1 MFLNII
7 KGLEKNDDKENIIN
21 INTQKL
27 LGDKTYEKRK
37 KGAQE
42 IAEDIKL
49 LLLKEEA
56 EEQEQINIIL
66 NQNNNEENNINEC
79 KKISESEINIISKLS
94 EKNDIDINN
103 EYYFTEYNDNL
114 KTNDIEENK
123 ENEIGKNKDQI
134 KSPNIHN
141 VKWNNQN
148 SNSFGIV
155 NNDITNATDKD
166 FENKEKPKIA
176 NRDETS
182 IYVENEEEQSKSIHD
197 KKESTHK
204 DLNEEN
210 YILGAEIIKKLLLD
224 KCKENC
230 DIDIEI
236 AKPNGINDYI
246 KNSIKGNYNNKE
258 ENGNYIQN
266 DDNENKKK
274 NKKSLNSILYEHEI
288 YLDHLN
294 KKYQNKKIME
304 ILYFLNEKF
313 IKSINS
319 SERCGGLISLAF
331 ISISLENKIKYYFS
345 EILKIIMS
353 CVNDSDS
360 KVRYYVCESLYNLC
374 KVSKNIAFNNI
385 EEIFNC
391 LYRIFSDTC
400 PNVKTGGAFLDNL
413 LKDMTCSYNNIF
425 NVYKI
430 IYTLKD
436 NIHIE
441 NTNVRQLIISWL
453 FFLQNIPTIDI
464 FEYFHFFIRDLFL
477 MLSDEN
483 KDIQKQA
490 NQCLDLYM
498 DKIVTSNYEQC
509 KMFFKHIIPIFLKFS
524 RHKNPII
531 KHKCLLWIY
540 HFINILN
547 IHFYNIFKSSKKNS
561 FFMIEILKKIIWSTS
576 DVSFDIH
583 YTARKC
589 NELLIKFLK
598 FSTLEYSLLI
608 TELVC
613 NIIKTKI
620 ENTPSQFQN
629 HKPLLLQYNDQM
641 DKQKSNNSNQLNAK
655 YISDKKK
662 KNEYINILENKNEQ
676 FFNNIIISE
685 KTNIQNSSK
694 LAYTLSDNKFINKS
708 FIADKE
714 DTKYDLNINENDD
727 IHLVNEYKSQND
739 ELLNRV
745 KDEDINEK
753 ERNSNL
759 INNNNN
765 NFEESIDRNINANCT
780 INNINLSVKNQSI
793 IQTNNLEKDNS
804 EKNKQTNSKR
814 RDRSQSMC
822 SSIMNDSID
831 ESKFYCINMQNKWNY
846 NDEEKVENSNTEL
859 LECEIKNSYINKK
872 NDSNNLGND
881 KNKQLNINDEKDQNY
896 NLGFMYNHERLLNE
910 LKEKKII
917 LKDSKKM
924 ESYYINKIIK
934 KKKNNNNNDNQSM
947 NASDSSNSYDDNL
960 FYDNLEKRNIYP
972 IIMCLQW
979 LAEIL
984 VYKSKEIKSYYNKI
998 IDCVFLCLKN
1008 EDNKVLVLTLTVIS
1022 AMCSTVENKFNFY
1035 ENISRNFINLFK
1047 QDESLLI
1054 RKGKEII
1061 QHVSRCL
1068 NNKKFFGYLCY
1079 FLIYESDY
1087 IFVNKM
1093 VQVLNWILLT
1103 SNETKYLRNSLL
1115 FQKDNYPLFSII
1127 LIAWLNNSLCAI
1139 SFLLWLQ
1146 KYELAYFICSYLT
1159 LLDINSDFF
1168 HQLDNFIFLFE
1179 SPVFS
1184 KQRLHLIYPKNY
1196 PFLIKSLMILSLMLP
1211 LNTSN
1216 NILQKRL
1223 QISQLSMLTY
1233 NEQVSTFFDSHNHN
1247 AHYYNSNKIENRF
1260 SSNSV
1265 KNTNNDIEESN
1276 KTESIKPHNNEQNNF
1291 ELNELF
1297 NLEND
1302 EIIKEN
1308 SIIEKTEAEKINEEQ
1323 QWNNKYSHLLNN
1335 IKTYLLNQDNTPN
1348 NNIFDENKERNEFIN
1363 IFKVILKKHSLVKY
1377 YK

>member
-56 EEQEQINIIL
+56 EEQEQINILL
-66 NQNNNEENNINEC
+66 NKNNNEENNINEC
-79 KKISESEINIISKLS
+79 KKISESEINIISKLNG
-94 EKNDIDINN
+94 KNDIDINN
-103 EYYFTEYNDNL
+103 EYYFTSYNDNL
-114 KTNDIEENK
+114 KTNDEGNK
-123 ENEIGKNKDQI
+123 ENDTGKNKDQI
-134 KSPNIHN
+134 KSTNKHN
-141 VKWNNQN
+141 VKWDDKDP
-148 SNSFGIV
+148 NSFGII
-155 NNDITNATDKD
+155 NEGTEQTDKD
-166 FENKEKPKIA
+166 EDNREKSQIV

-182 IYVENEEEQSKSIHD
+182 TYVENEDEQSKAIQD
-197 KKESTHK
+197 KKENAHK
-204 DLNEEN
+204 DLNEEK

-230 DIDIEI
+230 DIDIKI

-246 KNSIKGNYNNKE
+246 RNSIKGNNKE
-258 ENGNYIQN
+258 EDENDIQN
-266 DDNENKKK
+266 DSNEKNKK
-274 NKKSLNSILYEHEI
+274 NKKSLNTILYEHEI
-288 YLDHLN
+288 YFDHLN

-304 ILYFLNEKF
+304 ILYFLDEKF

-353 CVNDSDS
+353 CINDSDP

-425 NVYKI
+425 NIYKI
-430 IYTLKD
+430 VYTLKD
-436 NIHIE
+436 NIYIE
-441 NTNVRQLIISWL
+441 NTNARQLIISWL
-453 FFLQNIPTIDI
+453 FFLQNIPTIDV

-509 KMFFKHIIPIFLKFS
+509 KMFFKHIIPIFLEFS
-524 RHKNPII
+524 RHKNPTI

-547 IHFYNIFKSSKKNS
+547 IHFYNIFKSPKKNS

-613 NIIKTKI
+613 SIIKTKI
-620 ENTPSQFQN
+620 ENTHSQFQN
-629 HKPLLLQYNDQM
+629 QKSLLLQYNDQM
-641 DKQKSNNSNQLNAK
+641 DKQKSNNSNQSDVK
-655 YISDKKK
+655 YIPDKKQSA
-662 KNEYINILENKNEQ
+662 YINILENKNEQ
-676 FFNNIIISE
+676 FFNNITVSE
-685 KTNIQNSSK
+685 RKNVQNTSK
-694 LAYTLSDNKFINKS
+694 LTYTLSDNTFINKQLS
-708 FIADKE
+708 IDKGS
-714 DTKYDLNINENDD
+714 TKYDLNTNENDD
-727 IHLVNEYKSQND
+727 FQSVNKYKLQND
-739 ELLNRV
+739 DSLSRT
-745 KDEDINEK
+745 KSEDINEK
-753 ERNSNL
+753 ESNATH
-759 INNNNN
+759 INNT
-765 NFEESIDRNINANCT
+765 NFKDGINASGTVNDT
-780 INNINLSVKNQSI
+780 NLSENQNK
-793 IQTNNLEKDNS
+793 IQTNNF
-804 EKNKQTNSKR
+804 EKNNNERNRQTNSKR
-814 RDRSQSMC
+814 RDRSQSIC
-822 SSIMNDSID
+822 SSVMNDSID
-831 ESKFYCINMQNKWNY
+831 GSKFYCINGQDKWE
-846 NDEEKVENSNTEL
+846 DEEEKVENNNTEL
-859 LECEIKNSYINKK
+859 LEDEIKNSFINKK
-872 NDSNNLGND
+872 NDTTNNLETNQ
-881 KNKQLNINDEKDQNY
+881 NKQSNVNDEKGHNY
-896 NLGFMYNHERLLNE
+896 NLGFMYKHERLLNE
-910 LKEKKII
+910 LKEKKIV
-917 LKDSKKM
+917 LKDGKKM

-934 KKKNNNNNDNQSM
+934 KKKKDNNDEHSM

-979 LAEIL
+979 LTEML
-984 VYKSKEIKSYYNKI
+984 VYKSNEIKSYYNKI

-1022 AMCSTVENKFNFY
+1022 AMCSTVENKFSFY
-1035 ENISRNFINLFK
+1035 ENISRNFIDLFK

-1061 QHVSRCL
+1061 QHMSRCL
-1068 NNKKFFGYLCY
+1068 NNKKFFAYLCY
-1079 FLIYESDY
+1079 LLIYETDY
-1087 IFVNKM
+1087 IFVNKI
-1093 VQVLNWILLT
+1093 VQVLNWVLLT

-1127 LIAWLNNSLCAI
+1127 LIAWFSNSLCAI

-1223 QISQLSMLTY
+1223 QISQLSMLTN
-1233 NEQVSTFFDSHNHN
+1233 NEQVSTFFDTHNHN
-1247 AHYYNSNKIENRF
+1247 TNYNTGNKIENQLPPD
-1260 SSNSV
+1260 ST
-1265 KNTNNDIEESN
+1265 KDIN
-1276 KTESIKPHNNEQNNF
+1276 KNNEQSSQNENVKPQYNNQNSV

-1297 NLEND
+1297 SLEND
-1302 EIIKEN
+1302 EIIKEH
-1308 SIIEKTEAEKINEEQ
+1308 SIIEKTQAEKMSEEQ
-1323 QWNNKYSHLLNN
+1323 QWNTKYANLLNN
-1335 IKTYLLNQDNTPN
+1335 IKNHLLNQDHSN
-1348 NNIFDENKERNEFIN
+1348 NNTFDENKEGNEFIN
-1363 IFKVILKKHSLVKY
+1363 IFKAILKKHSLIKY